1 MKKLAT
7 AVAFALALSAAGMA
21 FAAGG
26 GPKATGGAGFSQD
39 DNQYHIGFN
48 AREQKKQ
55 HKKQKPDRGHVNLVD
70 LAPTIGD
77 VPDSSF
83 TGHVT
88 CYEQEGKKA
97 WFSGTI
103 DNPIPFGD
111 PQTTT
116 DDLDNFLIAV
126 QDNGK
131 KKETPR
137 DQITVRWGDTE
148 LACESR
154 PPAENEITN
163 GNVQVHEPKK
173 SSNSKKPKKS
183 K

>member
-1 MKKLAT
+1 MKKLAA
-7 AVAFALALSAAGMA
+7 AVAFAFALSAAGTA

-39 DNQYHIGFN
+39 DNPYHIGFN
-48 AREQKKQ
+48 ARE

-70 LAPTIGD
+70 LAPTIGV

-88 CYEQEGKKA
+88 CYDQVGNKA

-103 DNPIPFGD
+103 DNPIPSGD
-111 PQTTT
+111 PGTTA
-116 DDLDNFLIAV
+116 DDLGFFLIAV

-131 KKETPR
+131 KKQTPR
-137 DQITVRWGDTE
+137 DRIAVQWDV
-148 LACESR
+148 S
-154 PPAENEITN
+154 PPLGCPSNSLTADNPITN
-163 GNVQVHEPKK
+163 GNIQVHKTK
-173 SSNSKKPKKS
+173 
-183 K
+183 